1 VSLEIQWEGG
11 KEEKEG
17 VRRTVYIGHHI
28 AGLWVLRGE
37 CVQYGVARHRRGAG
51 LGHALLK
58 VLGAGTDVPIQFI
71 DLRGS
76 RVVKGRE

>member
-1 VSLEIQWEGG
+1 M
-11 KEEKEG
+11 
-17 VRRTVYIGHHI
+17 
-28 AGLWVLRGE
+28 
-37 CVQYGVARHRRGAG
+37 QYGVARHRRGAG